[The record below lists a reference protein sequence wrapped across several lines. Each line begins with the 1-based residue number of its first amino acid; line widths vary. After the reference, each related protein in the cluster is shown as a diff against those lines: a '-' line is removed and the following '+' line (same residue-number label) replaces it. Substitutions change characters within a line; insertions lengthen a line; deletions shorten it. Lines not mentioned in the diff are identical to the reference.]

1 MNKEDQANLQ
11 EKRIEETCK
20 MIMRQ
25 TDYTYDESRDKLIK
39 ENFNYLT
46 VIQKYVTGDTAESSS
61 DKTVTKSSDKTV
73 NQHIYSELRNFMDTA
88 AVGYEQRKRRAEKME
103 KFREKLA
110 EEYER
115 RQQEAGNRT
124 ETENKETINN
134 DPEK

>member
-1 MNKEDQANLQ
+1 MNKEEQEQ
-11 EKRIEETCK
+11 YKEKRIEETCK

-25 TDYTYDESRDKLIK
+25 TDYTYEESREKLIK

-46 VIQKYVTGDTAESSS
+46 VIQKYITGDSKQITSETTATETSN
-61 DKTVTKSSDKTV
+61 KTV

-103 KFREKLA
+103 EFREKLA

-115 RQQEAGNRT
+115 RQQEEGNQKSENQQT
-124 ETENKETINN
+124 ANKET
-134 DPEK
+134 EK

>member
-46 VIQKYVTGDTAESSS
+46 VIQK
-61 DKTVTKSSDKTV
+61 
-73 NQHIYSELRNFMDTA
+73 
-88 AVGYEQRKRRAEKME
+88 
-103 KFREKLA
+103 
-110 EEYER
+110 
-115 RQQEAGNRT
+115 
-124 ETENKETINN
+124 
-134 DPEK
+134 

>member
-1 MNKEDQANLQ
+1 MNKEEQKKYN

-25 TDYTYDESRDKLIK
+25 TDYTYEESRDKLIK
-39 ENFNYLT
+39 ENFDYLT
-46 VIQKYVTGDTAESSS
+46 VIKNYITGDTKESSS
-61 DKTVTKSSDKTV
+61 DTTNIETSSKTV

-88 AVGYEQRKRRAEKME
+88 AVGYEQRKRRADKME

-115 RQQEAGNRT
+115 RQQEAGNQ
-124 ETENKETINN
+124 ETENKEIINN
-134 DPEK
+134 EPEK

>member
-1 MNKEDQANLQ
+1 MNKEEQSNLQ

-25 TDYTYDESRDKLIK
+25 TDYSYEEAREKLIK

-46 VIQKYVTGDTAESSS
+46 VIQKYVTGDTTQSRSGTTDKESSS
-61 DKTVTKSSDKTV
+61 KTV

-88 AVGYEQRKRRAEKME
+88 AVGYEQRKRRAEKLE
-103 KFREKLA
+103 KFREKLV

-115 RQQEAGNRT
+115 RQQEAGNQ
-124 ETENKETINN
+124 ETENKEIINN
-134 DPEK
+134 EPEK

>member
-1 MNKEDQANLQ
+1 MNKEEQQ
-11 EKRIEETCK
+11 KYSEKRIEETCK

-25 TDYTYDESRDKLIK
+25 TDYTYEESRDKLIR
-39 ENFNYLT
+39 ENFDYLT
-46 VIQKYVTGDTAESSS
+46 VIKNYIKGDTTESSL
-61 DKTVTKSSDKTV
+61 DTTNTESSTKTV

-115 RQQEAGNRT
+115 RQQEEGKQ

-134 DPEK
+134 EPEK

>member
-1 MNKEDQANLQ
+1 MNKEDQTDLQ
-11 EKRIEETCK
+11 KKRIEETCK

-25 TDYTYDESRDKLIK
+25 TDYTYEESRDKLIR
-39 ENFNYLT
+39 ENFDYLT
-46 VIQKYVTGDTAESSS
+46 VIKNYIKGDTTESSL
-61 DKTVTKSSDKTV
+61 DTTNTESSTKTV

-115 RQQEAGNRT
+115 RQQEEGKQ

-134 DPEK
+134 EPEK

>member
-1 MNKEDQANLQ
+1 
-11 EKRIEETCK
+11 

-25 TDYTYDESRDKLIK
+25 TDYTYEEAREKLIK

-46 VIQKYVTGDTAESSS
+46 VIKNYMTGDIRQSTSDTTNTDSS
-61 DKTVTKSSDKTV
+61 KKTV

-115 RQQEAGNRT
+115 RQQEG
-124 ETENKETINN
+124 KK
-134 DPEK
+134 PESEKQDIDKQN